1 MRAQIFFVVN
11 MMSFSVKGVG
21 KQSYILM
28 GKKAL
33 SKPVKVQLVRAYML
47 MKMYPA
53 CITTQVIKK
62 ILL

>member
-1 MRAQIFFVVN
+1 MRD
-11 MMSFSVKGVG
+11 VG

-33 SKPVKVQLVRAYML
+33 SKPEKVQLVRAYML
-47 MKMYPA
+47 MQMYPA
-53 CITTQVIKK
+53 CITTQMIKK